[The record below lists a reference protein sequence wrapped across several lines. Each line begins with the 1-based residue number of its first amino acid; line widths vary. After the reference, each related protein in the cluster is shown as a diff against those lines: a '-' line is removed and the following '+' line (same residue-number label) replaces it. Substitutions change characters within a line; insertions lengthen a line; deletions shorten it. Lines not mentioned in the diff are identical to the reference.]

1 MRCGSRTRRQRPHV
15 VSAPLTPV
23 RPPRTVTRRLNS
35 STLAAR
41 RAPSSQ
47 SRGPQ
52 HPTALI
58 PFGLP
63 LERSPILPINRRAVL
78 TNKVESNFSSPK
90 VSVQKLSFRIGAFET
105 VCCDPWRVNGG
116 ATVNKPEPVKIEVT
130 TRTITHTIV
139 SGKWHFY
146 TSTESKLCRAAN
158 PLRKE
163 SNSMSTET
171 NAVDPVKSWTPEQ
184 NATIDGLQQELG
196 WSRVQAIHKLR
207 QGEKAGKTPAQI
219 LAEATAPKTKPAAKA
234 AAKPKTKK
242 EPQAEAERKGGKYKK
257 EM

>member
-23 RPPRTVTRRLNS
+23 RPSRTVTRRLNS

-63 LERSPILPINRRAVL
+63 LERSPILPINRRSAL
-78 TNKVESNFSSPK
+78 TNKVASNFSSPK

-105 VCCDPWRVNGG
+105 VCCELWRVARRCDG
-116 ATVNKPEPVKIEVT
+116 EQ
-130 TRTITHTIV
+130 TRAGQNRGNDPDRDPHGRFGQMALLHLH
-139 SGKWHFY
+139 GKQ
-146 TSTESKLCRAAN
+146 TC
-158 PLRKE
+158 
-163 SNSMSTET
+163 
-171 NAVDPVKSWTPEQ
+171 
-184 NATIDGLQQELG
+184 
-196 WSRVQAIHKLR
+196 
-207 QGEKAGKTPAQI
+207 
-219 LAEATAPKTKPAAKA
+219 
-234 AAKPKTKK
+234 
-242 EPQAEAERKGGKYKK
+242 AERPTRSERKVTA
-257 EM
+257 